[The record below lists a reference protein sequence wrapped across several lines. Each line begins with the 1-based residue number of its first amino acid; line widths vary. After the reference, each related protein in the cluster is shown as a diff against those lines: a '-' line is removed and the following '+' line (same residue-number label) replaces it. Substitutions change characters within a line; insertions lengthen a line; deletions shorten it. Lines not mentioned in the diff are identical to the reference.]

1 MEFGEA
7 ERGLNFKNA
16 TASRSFGETESAAAA
31 AAVAAPQVHCLV
43 STLAHICSEAASSAA
58 VSYKH
63 YLTSVR
69 VVFSEHGSPV

>member
-31 AAVAAPQVHCLV
+31 AAAPQVHCLV
-43 STLAHICSEAASSAA
+43 STLAHICSEATSSAA

-63 YLTSVR
+63 YLTSVP